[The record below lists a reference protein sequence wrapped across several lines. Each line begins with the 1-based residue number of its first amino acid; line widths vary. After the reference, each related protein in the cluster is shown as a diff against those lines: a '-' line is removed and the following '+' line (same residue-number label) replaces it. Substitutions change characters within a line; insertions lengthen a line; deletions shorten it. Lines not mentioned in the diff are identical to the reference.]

1 MGTIVVNVGLENAG
15 DRVAFEQGLREE
27 ASIRQTEVKGIVDTG
42 VVALALPQNIA
53 ERLGL
58 AVRRTAVV
66 TYADDRKDERPVVG
80 PVTVRV
86 AGREMNT
93 DAILLLPFTDTLVG
107 RIVLEFLDL
116 VADYRRRTLEPR
128 MPDYPWLDMK
138 PKKEERMPAFGM
150 WRDRDDIADVD
161 AYLSH
166 LRTGRAPAG

>member
-27 ASIRQTEVKGIVDTG
+27 ASIRHTEVKGVVDTG
-42 VVALALPQNIA
+42 AVALALPQNVA

-58 AVRRTAVV
+58 VARRTAVV

-93 DAILLLPFTDTLVG
+93 DAIVTPPFADVLVG
-107 RIVLEFLDL
+107 QIVLEFLDL
-116 VADYRRRTLEPR
+116 IADCRHRTLKPR
-128 MPDYPWLDMK
+128 MPDYPLLDMK
-138 PKKEERMPAFGM
+138 
-150 WRDRDDIADVD
+150 
-161 AYLSH
+161 
-166 LRTGRAPAG
+166 

>member
-1 MGTIVVNVGLENAG
+1 MKDISPLPLWTVGTIVVNVGLENVG

-42 VVALALPQNIA
+42 AVALALPQNVA

-93 DAILLLPFTDTLVG
+93 DAIVVPPFADVLVG
-107 RIVLEFLDL
+107 QIVLEFLDL
-116 VADYRRRTLEPR
+116 IADCRRRTLEPR
-128 MPDYPWLDMK
+128 MPDYPLLDMK
-138 PKKEERMPAFGM
+138 
-150 WRDRDDIADVD
+150 
-161 AYLSH
+161 
-166 LRTGRAPAG
+166 